1 MNREAIEQHMK
12 YLQDDHYDRE
22 FYVALLLYDVKGLT
36 SQDLTDE
43 IIDKAYERAETIL
56 KEHID
61 KLHVVA
67 GILLEKVKIDGE
79 EFAKVFEN

>member
-43 IIDKAYERAETIL
+43 IIDKAYEISDEYDSIYNTDMRER
-56 KEHID
+56 
-61 KLHVVA
+61 
-67 GILLEKVKIDGE
+67 LLYYFDE
-79 EFAKVFEN
+79 EIEDEMENFI